1 MSVFVCA
8 SNSEPYS
15 CSSEANFKWLCTKG
29 STLSRSVSL
38 DQQIHRRS
46 SAVLEVKVVLLLKEI
61 LVQVLQEEVLTRS
74 KKKRNSNYNRVEEV
88 LLLLRVGHA
97 VSHLINK
104 QRCTLPHN
112 GPIQS
117 PAPTPTHIGAIS
129 MQAHIC
135 THFVLTEATQWFYKK
150 KIESQIMIYFSIT

>member
-8 SNSEPYS
+8 SNSESYS
-15 CSSEANFKWLCTKG
+15 CSTEANFKWLCTKG
-29 STLSRSVSL
+29 STLSRSVSI
-38 DQQIHRRS
+38 DQQIHRRRS
-46 SAVLEVKVVLLLKEI
+46 VVLEVKVVLLLKRNPS
-61 LVQVLQEEVLTRS
+61 VGTSRRSTTRS
-74 KKKRNSNYNRVEEV
+74 KKKNSNYNRVEEV

-129 MQAHIC
+129 M
-135 THFVLTEATQWFYKK
+135 
-150 KIESQIMIYFSIT
+150 